1 MPQQTRTFQTNII
14 KQYQQCGQLE
24 QLYYYVEIEL
34 PTTLRA
40 TPKARYM
47 PATYPAGHIPV
58 IPIAPNPAIAR
69 DWAHMLLEL
78 FKASN
83 PNRNITFDIVV
94 TDAKALTGWYY
105 YEWGNECTAL
115 VDKACPNCG
124 MIQTI
129 PANIELDCDCSV
141 GSGATQLGLYRT
153 YRTFVDDTIYT
164 TIITR

>member
-1 MPQQTRTFQTNII
+1 MALVPEVVEDERPRIVLRGPTQPSHVPD
-14 KQYQQCGQLE
+14 KQLIGV
-24 QLYYYVEIEL
+24 VEE
-34 PTTLRA
+34 
-40 TPKARYM
+40 
-47 PATYPAGHIPV
+47 H
-58 IPIAPNPAIAR
+58 PAIAR